1 MEQEELMILPESKPA
16 IEGIASETFDRL
28 RAYWNRK
35 PLDRPV
41 LHVRAKKQ
49 GYQAPPWNGP
59 ELTNK
64 QKDLD
69 PRWHA
74 YAAGIALD
82 SCEYLGD
89 AIPCVGINFGHN
101 LALLAVLSG
110 GDYHY
115 DRNGQTWVTEWP
127 AIYDAP
133 LPNFDPNHPVI
144 KTLESCA
151 IAMAEVVK
159 NRGYINPPVVID
171 GMTLLSLFRTPG
183 QLCMDLLDRPEE
195 VKQWSHAFTVLG
207 RDVFDH
213 FYRMLADLG
222 YGQCSSWIPI
232 MAEGRFDLIQ
242 GDFGV
247 MLSPAM
253 YEEFFA
259 DDLIL
264 MGEYFDYT
272 AYHLDGTEQMRF
284 LDILAGIPHNYGIQW
299 NPSPSSGPILNW
311 MNEFREIQSRN
322 MLLMFNEYEIKSAE
336 NAAAIT
342 RELGPNGLAFVL
354 PMFDSAAE
362 AKNAIRNIEQCCLV
376 SKIRG

>member
-1 MEQEELMILPESKPA
+1 MIASESKPS
-16 IEGIASETFDRL
+16 IEGIPSETTDRL
-28 RAYWNRK
+28 RAYWNHES
-35 PLDRPV
+35 LDRPV
-41 LHVRAKKQ
+41 LHVRAKKH
-49 GYQAPPWNGP
+49 GYQAPEWSGP
-59 ELTNK
+59 ALTNK

-101 LALLAVLSG
+101 LALLGVLAG
-110 GDYHY
+110 GEYQY

-133 LPNFDPNHPVI
+133 LPEFNSNNPVV
-144 KTLESCA
+144 KTLESCVV
-151 IAMAEVVK
+151 AMAEVVG
-159 NRGYINPPVVID
+159 NRGYINPPVLID

-183 QLCMDLLDRPEE
+183 QLCMDLLDRPDE
-195 VKQWSHAFTVLG
+195 VKCWSHACTVLG
-207 RDVFDH
+207 RDLFDH
-213 FYRMLADLG
+213 FHRMLAGLG

-247 MLSPAM
+247 MLSPPM
-253 YEEFFA
+253 YEEFFLP
-259 DDLIL
+259 DLTL
-264 MGEYFDYT
+264 LGEYFDYT

-284 LDILAGIPHNYGIQW
+284 LDIIAGVPHNRGIQW
-299 NPSPSSGPILNW
+299 NPSPSSGPILDW
-311 MNEFREIQSRN
+311 MESFREIRRRG
-322 MLLMFNEYEIKSAE
+322 MALMFNEYEIVSAE
-336 NAAAIT
+336 NARAIT

-354 PMFDSAAE
+354 PMFESVGE
-362 AKNAIRNIEQCCLV
+362 AQQAIRRIAD
-376 SKIRG
+376 I